1 MHRNRALNGDIVV
14 CEMLPTQTANKECE
28 KSFAESPNSPNIQQN
43 EQPITPKNLAA
54 ASELKEN
61 ISKVTEK
68 EVQCVDADLAA
79 SREVRGAKTLGPKN
93 RKKPKK
99 LMENVSNL
107 NLGAELQDK
116 SGLKTPSTMAENVT
130 IVNTL
135 FFFNVLEDNNLETYC
150 FL

>member
-1 MHRNRALNGDIVV
+1 
-14 CEMLPTQTANKECE
+14 MLPTQTANKECE
-28 KSFAESPNSPNIQQN
+28 KSFAESLSSLNIQQN

-79 SREVRGAKTLGPKN
+79 SREVRGAKN

-99 LMENVSNL
+99 LMENVSNF

-116 SGLKTPSTMAENVT
+116 SGLKTPSTMVENVT
-130 IVNTL
+130 NVNSL
-135 FFFNVLEDNNLETYC
+135 FFKM
-150 FL
+150 FLKIIT